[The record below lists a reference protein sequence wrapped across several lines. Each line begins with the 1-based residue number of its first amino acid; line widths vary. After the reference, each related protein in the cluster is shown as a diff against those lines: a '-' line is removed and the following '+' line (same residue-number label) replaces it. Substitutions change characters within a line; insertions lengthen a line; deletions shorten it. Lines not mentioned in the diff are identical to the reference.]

1 MFDNGFNKQ
10 NDTICRFKF
19 LKTRQNFMGGGRMA
33 VMGCFATHTKFHHH
47 LINKKVGKNHGN
59 EYCRFCH

>member
-19 LKTRQNFMGGGRMA
+19 LKTRQNFMGGGVEWRSW
-33 VMGCFATHTKFHHH
+33 VVLQ
-47 LINKKVGKNHGN
+47 LILN
-59 EYCRFCH
+59 FTIT